1 MLNDK
6 VINNLN
12 NLEIKDFLIKSNT
25 IICQNINNKK
35 QLFTNLANISK
46 DTFNITNKDFI
57 EFLYKKESSENSGI
71 GNGVAIPNIQNT
83 KIDYLSSIFIKL
95 SKPINYEAVDKEP
108 VDLIFLLLSPNNI
121 KSHHLKLLALIS
133 RKLSKKEIRR
143 NIRGTSNIESIYS
156 ILTM

>member
-83 KIDYLSSIFIKL
+83 KIDYLSSIFNFALSNLRFIKFSSSAFKASNVASAL
-95 SKPINYEAVDKEP
+95 G
-108 VDLIFLLLSPNNI
+108 FLLS
-121 KSHHLKLLALIS
+121 
-133 RKLSKKEIRR
+133 
-143 NIRGTSNIESIYS
+143 YS
-156 ILTM
+156 GSCC